1 LIKKEIKKI
10 FSFKFRFFSIF
21 GHQNPRSRTGS
32 GSAIIKNAE
41 SGSALKKCGSAT
53 LLKEGAGEGE
63 VRRYTELETILLG
76 LDLQQYIPLFNQHRI
91 DLPEF
96 LVLTEADLKVLME
109 RDS

>member
-1 LIKKEIKKI
+1 MLDLVP
-10 FSFKFRFFSIF
+10 
-21 GHQNPRSRTGS
+21 HQ
-32 GSAIIKNAE
+32 INADPQPCLE
-41 SGSALKKCGSAT
+41 
-53 LLKEGAGEGE
+53 EGPGEGE

-96 LVLTEADLKVLME
+96 LVLTEADLKVLLE